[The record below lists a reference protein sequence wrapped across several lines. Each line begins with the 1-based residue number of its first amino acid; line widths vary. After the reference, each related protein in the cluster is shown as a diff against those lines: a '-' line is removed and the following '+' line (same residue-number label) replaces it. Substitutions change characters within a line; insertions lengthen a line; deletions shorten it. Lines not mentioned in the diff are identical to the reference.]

1 MTIQLNPTIPLIT
14 PKGTGLAI
22 LVKEDGPEHHL
33 IWTVIQDDTGEI
45 WSWENPQVRATK
57 NITYNRTKITNI
69 NEGL

>member
-1 MTIQLNPTIPLIT
+1 MTIQLNPTVPLIT

-57 NITYNRTKITNI
+57 NITYNRPNITEI
-69 NEGL
+69 K